1 MTAPPTQPKRVQHEG
16 DAVLSNEA
24 FLAKYAKAGRVGLV
38 GGESFIEKMIRRAQ
52 RRQMVGNQWSQW
64 GHAFLF
70 EGTRIDDQ
78 HWVLESDLDVHR
90 ERAMLGVQENHVSKY
105 YDDDTYTALA
115 VLDFGLTDAQV
126 KAALTEGLRLL
137 TTRTQYSLR
146 EIAALYWKLK
156 NPTDR
161 SRENRLSRGDR
172 AIFCSAFVQHLYQHA
187 AGIDFAPEV
196 DTKLTTLEDIFQ
208 THAPHTAYVQ
218 IREPKK
224 KQSRRGRLHDEA
236 NG

>member
-1 MTAPPTQPKRVQHEG
+1 MIAHSPQRVVLAG

-24 FLAKYAKAGRVGLV
+24 FLAKYAKAGRIGLV

-52 RRQMVGNQWSQW
+52 RRQMVGNEWSQW

-70 EGTRIDDQ
+70 EGTRVDDE
-78 HWVLESDLDVHR
+78 HWVIESDLDVHR

-126 KAALTEGLRLL
+126 KTALTEGLRLL

-146 EIAALYWKLK
+146 EIAALYWV
-156 NPTDR
+156 R
-161 SRENRLSRGDR
+161 
-172 AIFCSAFVQHLYQHA
+172 V
-187 AGIDFAPEV
+187 V
-196 DTKLTTLEDIFQ
+196 
-208 THAPHTAYVQ
+208 
-218 IREPKK
+218 
-224 KQSRRGRLHDEA
+224 SRRRPSVRA
-236 NG
+236 VFTCASVSPKSRTASAV